1 MIKKVTKRAM
11 TKPPKAEPP
20 VAPKPVHPA
29 ERLRARSRARRCA
42 LQALYQWQL
51 NGDSSA
57 DLVRQYREGD
67 DLNKADQEFF
77 ERMVI
82 GCVREGVAL
91 IASISSLLDRP
102 VEQLDPIERA
112 ALTIGLF
119 ELRHELDVPYRVVI
133 SEAVNLARDF
143 GGADGHK
150 YVNAVLDRAAAQLRA
165 HEHGGA
171 R

>member
-1 MIKKVTKRAM
+1 VTKPAND
-11 TKPPKAEPP
+11 KPA
-20 VAPKPVHPA
+20 HPA

-51 NGDSSA
+51 NGDSAA
-57 DLVRQYREGD
+57 DLLRQYREGD
-67 DLNKADQEFF
+67 ELKKADQEFF
-77 ERMVI
+77 QALVI
-82 GCVREGVAL
+82 GCVRDGAAL
-91 IASISSLLDRP
+91 IASVAGLLDRP
-102 VEQLDPIERA
+102 IEQLDPIERA

-133 SEAVNLARDF
+133 SEAVALAKDF

>member
-1 MIKKVTKRAM
+1 MTNKVIKGVPKVD
-11 TKPPKAEPP
+11 EP
-20 VAPKPVHPA
+20 VAAKPVHPA

-42 LQALYQWQL
+42 LQALYQWQI
-51 NGDSSA
+51 NGDSAA

-67 DLNKADQEFF
+67 ELKKADQAFF
-77 ERMVI
+77 EDLVI
-82 GCVREGVAL
+82 GCVREGAAL
-91 IASISSLLDRP
+91 IASVSSLLDRP

-112 ALTIGLF
+112 VLTIGLF
-119 ELRHELDVPYRVVI
+119 ELRHELEVPYRVVI
-133 SEAVNLARDF
+133 SEAVTLAKDF

>member
-1 MIKKVTKRAM
+1 M
-11 TKPPKAEPP
+11 TKPAND
-20 VAPKPVHPA
+20 KPAHPA

-51 NGDSSA
+51 NGDSAA
-57 DLVRQYREGD
+57 DLVRQYREGEE
-67 DLNKADQEFF
+67 LKKADQEFF
-77 ERMVI
+77 ETLVI
-82 GCVREGVAL
+82 GCVRDGVAL
-91 IASISSLLDRP
+91 IASVAGLLDRP
-102 VEQLDPIERA
+102 IEQLDPIERA

-119 ELRHELDVPYRVVI
+119 ELRHELDVPYRVAI
-133 SEAVNLARDF
+133 SEAVALAKDF